1 VISGASRG
9 LGAALAVRFAAP
21 GTLLGL
27 IGRDAAALN
36 QVAADCKARG
46 ASIRIGLCDVSDGM
60 AMTKLLAAW
69 DDAHPIDLAIA
80 NAGVTGGRQADGTM
94 DGTDGARRLIEANLI
109 GAINLVEPLLPR
121 FQARSAGQFAL
132 IASLAALRGMP
143 DHPAYSASKAGVLA
157 YGEALRAALRPDG
170 VTVSV
175 ILPGYFA
182 SALDDRWSGPK
193 PLAMSLDAMADRV
206 AAAIRRSAGQA
217 MIPRRL
223 GLVLRALA
231 LLPSGL
237 GDRLIALNRLI
248 YNPGEKK

>member
-1 VISGASRG
+1 MISGASRG
-9 LGAALAVRFAAP
+9 LGAALAVRFASPA
-21 GTLLGL
+21 TLIGL
-27 IGRDAAALN
+27 IGRDAAALD
-36 QVAADCKARG
+36 QVGAACQARG
-46 ASIRIGLCDVSDGM
+46 AAVRIGLCDVSDGM
-60 AMTKLLAAW
+60 AMTTLLTAW
-69 DDAHPIDLAIA
+69 DDAHPIDLAVA

-109 GAINLVEPLLPR
+109 GTINLIEPLLPR
-121 FQARSAGQFAL
+121 FQARRAGQFAL

-143 DHPAYSASKAGVLA
+143 DHPSYSASKAGVLA
-157 YGEALRAALRPDG
+157 YGEGLRAALRPDG

-193 PLAMSLDAMADRV
+193 PLAMSVDAMADRV
-206 AAAIRRSAGQA
+206 AAAIWRGAGEA

-248 YNPGEKK
+248 YTPGEKK